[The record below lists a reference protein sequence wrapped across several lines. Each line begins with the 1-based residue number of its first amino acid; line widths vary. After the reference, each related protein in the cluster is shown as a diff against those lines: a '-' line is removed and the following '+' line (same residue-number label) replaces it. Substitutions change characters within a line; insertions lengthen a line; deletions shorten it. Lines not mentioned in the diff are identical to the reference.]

1 MSWSVVAVGKAPA
14 VAASLEKSFASISCA
29 EPEQTIKNAVAQ
41 VVATALSA
49 YNPNMPVRVEA
60 SGSQSHDDWNKPEAE
75 KTGTKANYLSVN
87 IEPIWN
93 FAE

>member
-1 MSWSVVAVGKAPA
+1 MVSSSRRESPG
-14 VAASLEKSFASISCA
+14 SRCELREKLRKYKLRRARTNNQECGC
-29 EPEQTIKNAVAQ
+29 Q